1 MTSEVQLS
9 RRRGSSRRA
18 EETSKMF
25 QAPDLRQ
32 VTVVNKAEWQRIQNE
47 VHQVDRDKDSMKE
60 VENQRKALHLRS
72 KQMVKEWPNTIASQ
86 RQKKLEAKKI
96 REQIEEEKRK
106 QMDQEEAEYREQQ
119 RKEIVEKAKTQLYYQ
134 TDQVKGLHSALLMT
148 EVMKEREAQVE
159 LKKRIKSA
167 TKDVEK
173 EYMNLVEMRKNDALM
188 QEEEKALQRKLER
201 LAIAEEQK
209 KQMKKGESARE
220 KKETEIKKDREENLR
235 LHERYLLEQ
244 RMEEER
250 QEEQKRILKQAQL
263 EHVTERNLMR
273 AAEAQKQAAEEEQRK
288 LFLSAKQKMMKL
300 RKEKETELFREA
312 QRQREDLMKKLTD
325 QQQEQTV
332 NEDQRIAKAVAEQ
345 DARHELQRRE
355 EEEKKTAVLKSL
367 AEHRQLMRQ
376 EKEQRDR
383 EEQQRARDMLE
394 AKKEA
399 ERLFCE
405 KQKAKALRIREDLRK
420 MQDYNSTQT
429 AAKTAR
435 QQQLRREEEEFEAK
449 TRDLMAEEEKQFQLY
464 SQQVIHAA
472 AEAQRDV
479 LPLCKAARGGIGGG
493 LGPVFGGV
501 RPSYM
506 VQDCSGAQMPNYIS
520 GATQNIKG
528 LHETVDIQ
536 EAKKR
541 LGFMW

>member
-9 RRRGSSRRA
+9 RRRGSSRR

>member
-1 MTSEVQLS
+1 MTSKDQLGHQ
-9 RRRGSSRRA
+9 RGSSKR

-25 QAPDLRQ
+25 QAPDLRK
-32 VTVVNKAEWQRIQNE
+32 VTVLTKADLQRIQNE
-47 VHQVDRDKDSMKE
+47 VHQIDRDKDSMKE
-60 VENQRKALHLRS
+60 AENQRKALHLRS

-86 RQKKLEAKKI
+86 RQKMLEAKKI
-96 REQIEEEKRK
+96 REQIKEEKRK

-119 RKEIVEKAKTQLYYQ
+119 RKEIVEKTKTQMFDQ
-134 TDQVKGLHSALLMT
+134 TDRVKGLHSALLMT

-288 LFLSAKQKMMKL
+288 LILSEKEKMMKL
-300 RKEKETELFREA
+300 KKEKETELFREA
-312 QRQREDLMKKLTD
+312 QRRREDFMKKLTD
-325 QQQEQTV
+325 QQQDLTIS
-332 NEDQRIAKAVAEQ
+332 EDQRIANIIAEQ
-345 DARHELQRRE
+345 DARREQQRRE
-355 EEEKKTAVLKSL
+355 KEEKKTAVLKSFI
-367 AEHRQLMRQ
+367 EHRQLMRE
-376 EKEQRDR
+376 EKEQRDK

-394 AKKEA
+394 AINEA
-399 ERLFCE
+399 DILFCE
-405 KQKAKALRIREDLRK
+405 KEKVKTQRIREDLRK
-420 MQDYNSTQT
+420 IQDYNSTQT

-449 TRDLMAEEEKQFQLY
+449 TRDLVAEEEKQFQLY

-479 LPLCKAARGGIGGG
+479 LPLRKAARGGIGGG

-506 VQDCSGAQMPNYIS
+506 VQDCSGAQMPNNIS

-528 LHETVDIQ
+528 LQRE
-536 EAKKR
+536 
-541 LGFMW
+541 

>member
-1 MTSEVQLS
+1 
-9 RRRGSSRRA
+9 
-18 EETSKMF
+18 MF

-32 VTVVNKAEWQRIQNE
+32 VTVLTKAEWKRVQNE
-47 VHQVDRDKDSMKE
+47 VNQGDRGKESMRE
-60 VENQRKALHLRS
+60 AENQRKALHLQS
-72 KQMVKEWPNTIASQ
+72 KQMVKEWPDTIANQ

-106 QMDQEEAEYREQQ
+106 QMDIEEAEYKDQQ
-119 RKEIVEKAKTQLYYQ
+119 RKEAVEKAKTQLYYQ

-148 EVMKEREAQVE
+148 EVLKEREAQIE

-167 TKDVEK
+167 SKDVEK
-173 EYMNLVEMRKNDALM
+173 EFINFEGTRKDEALR
-188 QEEEKALQRKLER
+188 QEEEKAVQRKLEK
-201 LAIAEEQK
+201 LAIAEELK
-209 KQMKKGESARE
+209 NQMKKHELARE
-220 KKETEIKKDREENLR
+220 RQEKENKKDGEENLR
-235 LHERYLLEQ
+235 LHELYLLEQ

-250 QEEQKRILKQAQL
+250 QEEQKRNLKQAQL
-263 EHVTERNLMR
+263 EHVTKRDMMR

-312 QRQREDLMKKLTD
+312 QRQKEGLMKKLTD

-345 DARHELQRRE
+345 EARREQQLRE
-355 EEEKKTAVLKSL
+355 EEEKRTEVLKSIT
-367 AEHRQLMRQ
+367 EHRQLMRQ
-376 EKEQRDR
+376 ETEQRDK
-383 EEQQRARDMLE
+383 EDQQRSRDTHV

-399 ERLFCE
+399 DRIFCE
-405 KQKAKALRIREDLRK
+405 KQKAKAQRIREDLRK
-420 MQDYNSTQT
+420 IQDCNSTRM
-429 AAKTAR
+429 AAKAAR
-435 QQQLRREEEEFEAK
+435 QQHLRREEEEFEAK
-449 TRDLMAEEEKQFQLY
+449 TRDLMAEEEKQFLIY
-464 SQQVIHAA
+464 SHKVIHAA

-479 LPLCKAARGGIGGG
+479 LPLCKAAGEGIGGG

-506 VQDCSGAQMPNYIS
+506 VQDRSGAQMPNYIS
-520 GATQNIKG
+520 GATQNIKE

>member
-9 RRRGSSRRA
+9 RRRGSSRR

-60 VENQRKALHLRS
+60 AENQRKALHLRS

-106 QMDQEEAEYREQQ
+106 QMDKEEAEYREQQ

-420 MQDYNSTQT
+420 MQDCNSTQT